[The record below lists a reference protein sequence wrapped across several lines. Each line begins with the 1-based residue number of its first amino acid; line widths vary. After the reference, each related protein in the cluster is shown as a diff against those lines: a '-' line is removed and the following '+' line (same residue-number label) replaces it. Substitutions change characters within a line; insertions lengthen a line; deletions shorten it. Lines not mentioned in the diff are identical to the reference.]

1 MMDTIVT
8 NLWEGPYTIRSYF
21 LIDYK
26 VTYQVN
32 PQNDIFKKL
41 F

>member
-1 MMDTIVT
+1 LLNPMMDTIVT

-26 VTYQVN
+26 VTYQN
-32 PQNDIFKKL
+32 MQSTNIF
-41 F
+41 